1 MRVRAP
7 LIPEV
12 ALVELPPKKAEK
24 SAYCFETGEMD
35 YLTLLIENEDVSTIE
50 VDGVG
55 GTETGHCNGQQRTIL
70 RRREITYIH
79 HRRR

>member
-1 MRVRAP
+1 M
-7 LIPEV
+7 
-12 ALVELPPKKAEK
+12 VELPPKKAEK
-24 SAYCFETGEMD
+24 SAHCSKSWEMD

-55 GTETGHCNGQQRTIL
+55 GTETGHCNGQQRMIL

-79 HRRR
+79 HRQR

>member
-1 MRVRAP
+1 
-7 LIPEV
+7 
-12 ALVELPPKKAEK
+12 
-24 SAYCFETGEMD
+24 MD

-70 RRREITYIH
+70 WRREITYIH